1 MIFCK
6 ENAMQTKRVML
17 TLVALAVSAC
27 FGVSNSRAQSI
38 VSAPADRKPLE
49 TIELTISPAA
59 SPSPVFKY
67 RLTVLPHKTIPG
79 NAATTYMRS
88 LAEGGLRNPFKR
100 ITDKFGLES
109 HSWYDSQEFK
119 DVAPEKI
126 LEASAEFDTYVR
138 EYLARATIQRDCEF
152 DLGMED
158 LKGNRAIGFLLGFEQ
173 ETRSMSRVL
182 GLQTRAAIIE
192 ERFEDA
198 VSLMRMNYQLAQN
211 VSQTPALVAG
221 LIGIAEVGITN
232 HGMEQLIST
241 EGSPNMY
248 WALTELPRP
257 IINLRRAMRMEM
269 QWGERLIPE
278 LAEARKE
285 HTDQE
290 WNSLL
295 NKVSGRFADG
305 LLFGQIQNGVSGVA
319 ERKQAPQDS
328 LMATAFGLVSYRS
341 AKKRLIAGGEKKED
355 VEAMSVSEVLLKD
368 ASRELA
374 RISDF
379 AEKEIY
385 LPYPES
391 MTRFNYVEDFL
402 VGEEKLNSPGA
413 VFASMILPAATQI
426 RRAQLRVDRNIC
438 ALRVIE
444 AMRMHV
450 AETGV
455 LPSSLDEIK
464 IVPVPDNPATG
475 EPFRYSLNE
484 GKAVL
489 DLPRDGLNLYWK
501 RYVIRLR

>member
-1 MIFCK
+1 
-6 ENAMQTKRVML
+6 MQTKRVMR
-17 TLVALAVSAC
+17 TLPALMISLSISLSFA
-27 FGVSNSRAQSI
+27 VSNSQAQSI
-38 VSAPADRKPLE
+38 IGALADDGPTE
-49 TIELTISPAA
+49 TIELTVSPAA
-59 SPSPVFKY
+59 SPSPAFKY
-67 RLTVLPHKTIPG
+67 RLTVLPHQTISG
-79 NAATTYMRS
+79 NAASTYMRS
-88 LAEGGLRNPFKR
+88 LAEGGLRSPLKR
-100 ITDKFGLES
+100 ISDKFGLES
-109 HSWYDSQEFK
+109 HSWYDSQQFK

-126 LEASAEFDTYVR
+126 LEASAEFDDYVR
-138 EYLARATIQRDCEF
+138 EYLARATMQRDCDF

-158 LKGNRAIGFLLGFEQ
+158 LQGERAIGFSLSFEQ

-192 ERFEDA
+192 GRFADA
-198 VSLMRMNYQLAQN
+198 VALMRMNYQLAQN
-211 VSQTPALVAG
+211 VAQTPALVAG

-232 HGMEQLIST
+232 HGMEQLIAA

-257 IINLRRAMRMEM
+257 IIDLRRAMRLEM

-278 LAEARKE
+278 LAEAQQE

-295 NKVSGRFADG
+295 NKISGRFADG
-305 LLFGQIQNGVSGVA
+305 MLFAQVQNGPSGVA
-319 ERKQAPQDS
+319 ERKPVPQDAM
-328 LMATAFGLVSYRS
+328 MATALGLASYRS
-341 AKKRLIAGGEKKED
+341 AKKRLIAGGETKD
-355 VEAMSVSEVLLKD
+355 NVEAMSVSEVLMKD
-368 ASRELA
+368 AARELT

-385 LPYPES
+385 LPYPQS
-391 MTRFNYVEDFL
+391 ANRLDRVEDFL
-402 VGEEKLNSPGA
+402 IGEEKRNSPGA
-413 VFASMILPAATQI
+413 IFASMILPAAIQV

-438 ALRVIE
+438 ALRAIE
-444 AMRMHV
+444 ALRMHV

-455 LPSSLDEIK
+455 LPSSLDEIN

-475 EPFRYSLNE
+475 KPFRYRLKD
-484 GKAVL
+484 GAAVL